1 MSNPDHQRFLSEWI
15 KTRALELGF
24 SACGISKA
32 EHLEK
37 DDDRLRNWLLNG
49 YQGGMSYMERNL
61 EKRTDP
67 RLLVDGAKSVITVLL
82 NYYPAELLP
91 EENNYKIARYA
102 YGWDYHDVIKDKLRE
117 LVEDIKLEIGNRK
130 SEIGNLSARAFVD
143 SAPVLDKAWAE
154 RAGLGW
160 IGKNTCLIHPKL
172 GSFLFVGEIITN
184 LELEYDTGR
193 VNDLCGGCTRCL
205 DACPTGAL
213 VGARKL
219 DARKCISYLTIEYK
233 GELPESE
240 KEKFHDWIFGC
251 DICQEV
257 CPWNRFAKPTQIEEF
272 RPSEELKSMDKEKW
286 HALDKEQFQK
296 LFKGSAVKR
305 TKFEGLRRNIDFLAG
320 EK

>member
-1 MSNPDHQRFLSEWI
+1 MSQRGHHRQLSDWI

-24 SACGISKA
+24 SACGITKA

-37 DDDRLRNWLLNG
+37 DEVRLKNWLLHG
-49 YQGGMSYMERNL
+49 YQGGMSYMERNM

-67 RLLVDGAKSVITVLL
+67 RLLCEGAKSVITVLL
-82 NYYPAELLP
+82 NYYPTEPLP

-102 YGWDYHDVIKDKLRE
+102 YGRDYHDVIKDKLKK
-117 LVEDIKLEIGNRK
+117 LVEDIKLEIGNWK
-130 SEIGNLSARAFVD
+130 LEIGNLSARAFVD

-160 IGKNTCLIHPKL
+160 IGKNTCLIHPKM
-172 GSFLFVGEIITN
+172 GSFLFVGEIISN
-184 LELEYDTGR
+184 LELEYDDSK
-193 VNDLCGGCTRCL
+193 VNDLCGGCTRCI

-213 VGARKL
+213 VGPREL

-240 KEKFHDWIFGC
+240 KEKFQGWIFGC
-251 DICQEV
+251 DICQTV
-257 CPWNRFAKPTQIEEF
+257 CPWNRFAKPTQIEAF

-286 HALDKEQFQK
+286 HALDKVQFQK

-305 TKFEGLRRNIDFLAG
+305 AKFEGLRRNIDFLAG

>member
-1 MSNPDHQRFLSEWI
+1 
-15 KTRALELGF
+15 
-24 SACGISKA
+24 
-32 EHLEK
+32 
-37 DDDRLRNWLLNG
+37 
-49 YQGGMSYMERNL
+49 
-61 EKRTDP
+61 
-67 RLLVDGAKSVITVLL
+67 VDGARSVITVLL
-82 NYYPAELLP
+82 NYYPGQPLP
-91 EENNYKIARYA
+91 EKNNYKIARYA
-102 YGWDYHDVIKDKLRE
+102 YGRDYHDVIKDKLSE
-117 LVEDIKLEIGNRK
+117 LVEDIILEIGNWK
-130 SEIGNLSARAFVD
+130 LEIGNLSARAFVD

-184 LELEYDTGR
+184 LELEYDAGR

-213 VGARKL
+213 VGPRVL

-240 KEKFHDWIFGC
+240 KEKFQDWIFGC

-257 CPWNRFAKPTQIEEF
+257 CPWNRFAKPHTVEAF
-272 RPSEELKSMDKEKW
+272 RPSEELRSMDKEKW
-286 HALDKEQFQK
+286 KKMTEEQFQR

-305 TKFEGLRRNIDFLAG
+305 AKYSGLKRNIGFLA
-320 EK
+320 EN

>member
-1 MSNPDHQRFLSEWI
+1 
-15 KTRALELGF
+15 
-24 SACGISKA
+24 
-32 EHLEK
+32 
-37 DDDRLRNWLLNG
+37 
-49 YQGGMSYMERNL
+49 MSYMERNL

-102 YGWDYHDVIKDKLRE
+102 YGRDYHDVVRDKLSE
-117 LVEDIKLEIGNRK
+117 LVEDIKL
-130 SEIGNLSARAFVD
+130 EIGNLSARAFVD

-184 LELEYDTGR
+184 LELEYDAGR

-213 VGARKL
+213 VGAREL

-251 DICQEV
+251 DICQDV
-257 CPWNRFAKPTQIEEF
+257 CPWNRKAAPNGIPEF
-272 RPSEELKSMDKEKW
+272 QPLQLLTEMNKERWENLSEEAFR
-286 HALDKEQFQK
+286 ALFR
-296 LFKGSAVKR
+296 GSAIRR
-305 TKFEGLRRNIDFLAG
+305 TKFSGLKRNINFL
-320 EK
+320 KSPKT